1 MATAF
6 QSVTPSDP
14 ISMTDRLLL
23 KIDCGQGNTLMYAC
37 DASQAYLLGS
47 GEECHLRLH
56 GSGISRRHCQLEKK
70 HEGWVLTDLA
80 STNGVAVNGKRILG
94 DSPREMCTIRLSDGD
109 RLGIGTLELTVQL
122 ANFSSATQVLLVP
135 PPVQVSPSP
144 VPPTSLP
151 TKSATNNPIPNKYS
165 NNKQANHNPVIS
177 KQASSRPAHAKQ
189 ATTSVDSNEPPG
201 IDLPPPPAIETE
213 SSKPMSAS
221 RKSGGG
227 VIRQGTLTR
236 VGDLVLRKK
245 ISEDD
250 FGSKYLASKEGEP
263 RNILFV
269 RLLYQ
274 NRLRESSDEA
284 RLQRSISLL
293 QGLNHRSIVRYI
305 DSGEH
310 EDYLY
315 VAMEYC
321 SGGSLKKLFQKGIKL
336 SYRRAL
342 RLMDRILSGMEL
354 AHVNGMV
361 HRNLS
366 PSSILLERTQ
376 DNSYRPKITDFSL
389 VKRFLPGSDKG
400 VTGRGSVGGQWSYMP
415 REQLLD
421 FSNVLPQADVW
432 SLGAILY
439 EALTN
444 RPPRP
449 IPEGASPMNT
459 ILYSDAIPI
468 QLIMPDIPKDLSDF
482 LQRCL
487 ATEAGERFQNA
498 MQMRAAMR
506 GVADRV
512 GIPLG

>member
-1 MATAF
+1 
-6 QSVTPSDP
+6 
-14 ISMTDRLLL
+14 
-23 KIDCGQGNTLMYAC
+23 
-37 DASQAYLLGS
+37 
-47 GEECHLRLH
+47 
-56 GSGISRRHCQLEKK
+56 
-70 HEGWVLTDLA
+70 VLTDLA

-94 DSPREMCTIRLSDGD
+94 NSPREMCSLTLSDGD
-109 RLGIGTLELTVQL
+109 RLGIGTLELTVEL
-122 ANFSSATQVLLVP
+122 ANHSSATQVLLIP
-135 PPVQVSPSP
+135 PPVQ
-144 VPPTSLP
+144 
-151 TKSATNNPIPNKYS
+151 
-165 NNKQANHNPVIS
+165 
-177 KQASSRPAHAKQ
+177 
-189 ATTSVDSNEPPG
+189 G
-201 IDLPPPPAIETE
+201 PPPPEYSTALPIKPTIHKPFVVKQP
-213 SSKPMSAS
+213 STKPAQSKPIAKTPIAATPANRGHSGISPDINTPPIPAIQTNDSMPTAAS
-221 RKSGGG
+221 RKEGGG
-227 VIRQGTLTR
+227 VIRHETLRR
-236 VGDLVLRKK
+236 VGNLILRKK

-250 FGSKYLASKEGEP
+250 FGFKYLASKEGEP
-263 RNILFV
+263 RTILFV
-269 RLLYQ
+269 RLLYS

-310 EDYLY
+310 EEYLY

-354 AHVNGMV
+354 AHINGMV